1 MDISRRETLPLIGA
15 TLLAQVVATPA
26 KAQYGASTSTVPVKA
41 HLGLTENP
49 FGPSPAARRAIVASV
64 ADAAVYPHSERPLID
79 RIRAQEGLADGHVG
93 LSSGALDA
101 LSHFAVAIGR
111 GGRIVAPQPTY
122 STHLAYAARQ
132 GVATE
137 WVPLGAD
144 HQIDLDAMLAAIGRD
159 GVRLAYICNPNNPTG
174 LLLDPDRLRDFCIAA
189 AKIVP
194 VLIDEAYFELA
205 PDPQRQSMASL
216 VRAGHDVI
224 VARTFSKVY
233 GLAGMRI
240 AYTLAQPARVTLL
253 NGLITTSRNQAGLAA
268 AAASLGDAAYLAGA
282 IAYLKG
288 CRAQIYRICAAN
300 GLRYLRSE
308 GTYVYVDC
316 GRPAKDVQARLAA
329 VGVEVRLFDGP
340 AYANWMRIGTATP
353 AELEYFAGVLPKV
366 LADTASIRSG

>member
-1 MDISRRETLPLIGA
+1 MIAISRRETLPLIGA
-15 TLLAQVVATPA
+15 TLLAQAAATPA
-26 KAQYGASTSTVPVKA
+26 AAQYGAGMSAVPVRA

-49 FGPSPAARRAIVASV
+49 FGPSPAARRAIVASI

-79 RIRAQEGLADGHVG
+79 RIRAREGLADGCVG
-93 LSSGALDA
+93 LSSGSLDA

-111 GGRIVAPQPTY
+111 GGRIIAPQPTY

-132 GVATE
+132 GVTTE

-144 HQIDLDAMLAAIGRD
+144 HQIDLDAMLAAIRRD

-174 LLLDPDRLRDFCIAA
+174 LLLDPDRLRAFCIAA
-189 AKIVP
+189 TRIVP
-194 VLIDEAYFELA
+194 VLIDEAYFELT
-205 PDPQRQSMASL
+205 PDPQRQSMAAL

-233 GLAGMRI
+233 GLAGLRI

-268 AAASLGDAAYLAGA
+268 AAASLGDAAYLARA

-300 GLRYLRSE
+300 RLRYLRSE

-316 GRPAKDVQARLAA
+316 GRPAGDVQARLAA
-329 VGVEVRLFDGP
+329 AGVAVRLFDGP

-353 AELEYFAGVLPKV
+353 AELDYFARVLPKV
-366 LADTASIRSG
+366 LAAA